1 MKIASYIS
9 IFFIIFI
16 FVVSD
21 RNVAQRPLANNSI
34 FNMFSITF
42 KPLMYN
48 VPNWSYTI

>member
-34 FNMFSITF
+34 FNMFNIAF
-42 KPLMYN
+42 NPLMYN
-48 VPNWSYTI
+48 VPNWSYTL